1 MAARLL
7 ILGAGSGASNNLIRS
22 LRSGEPSLFIV
33 GCHDDRF
40 VLKKSP
46 ADRNYLVP
54 LSSQREFPRALQRI
68 VKAERI
74 DLLVPDSDADVLVI
88 SELRG
93 QIPCRIFLPPK
104 AVIKRCQ
111 DKYVLTRFLR
121 RRGIPAP
128 LTYSITDLDEIETI
142 FRRLA
147 PQSQLW
153 CRIRAGTGSLGAIPV
168 RSPEQ
173 VRSWIMYWQ
182 EMRGVPEGSFTL
194 SEYLPGRDFCVQ
206 CLWNEGTLILTK
218 MAERL
223 SYIDSGSPSGVSS
236 TPALAKTAF
245 EPHIMNVC
253 ATAVQALDPKVSG
266 VFFVDIKES
275 ADKRP
280 CITEINAGRFATITN
295 IHDLAGK
302 HNMAMIYVRLAL
314 GESVAIGEAHD
325 FAPDHYLVRG
335 ADTLP
340 AILRANELFDGIEDA
355 RG

>member
-1 MAARLL
+1 
-7 ILGAGSGASNNLIRS
+7 
-22 LRSGEPSLFIV
+22 
-33 GCHDDRF
+33 
-40 VLKKSP
+40 
-46 ADRNYLVP
+46 
-54 LSSQREFPRALQRI
+54 LQRI
-68 VKAERI
+68 VEAERI
-74 DLLVPDSDADVLVI
+74 DLLVPDSDADVLAM
-88 SELRG
+88 SELRD
-93 QIPCRIFLPPK
+93 QIPCRLFLPPK

-121 RRGIPAP
+121 RSGIPAP
-128 LTYSITDLDEIETI
+128 LTYSITALDEIDKI

-147 PQSQLW
+147 PRCPLW
-153 CRIRAGTGSLGAIPV
+153 CRIRKGTGSLGAIPV
-168 RSPEQ
+168 KSPEQ
-173 VRSWIMYWQ
+173 VRSWIKYWQ

-245 EPHIMNVC
+245 EPHIIKVC

-266 VFFVDIKES
+266 VFFLDIKES
-275 ADKRP
+275 ADGRP

-295 IHDLAGK
+295 IHDLTGK
-302 HNMAMIYVRLAL
+302 HNMAVIYVRLAL
-314 GESVAIGEAHD
+314 GEAVAINEACD
-325 FAPDHYLVRG
+325 FASDYYLVRG
-335 ADTLP
+335 PDTLP
-340 AILRANELFDGIEDA
+340 TILCASELFEGIEDA